1 MLLVLFYDS
10 CHNFILLIRFLFL
23 LIYFVLKGKPMTTFL
38 AVLPILWLIVAL
50 AILKMPAWKAT
61 TIAAIGSFIIAVVPG
76 LPFVKDPTIILSGAL
91 EGVALAVWPIC
102 LVITAAIFVYNL
114 VVKTGAMETIKA
126 MLSSV
131 TEDKRILAI
140 LLAWG
145 FGHFMEGMA
154 GFGTA
159 VAIPAAMMV
168 AVGFNPLKSII
179 ACLVANSVPTT
190 FGSIGIPTTTLATLT
205 GIDPIALGTYIS
217 TQLFLLNV
225 LAPFFVVT
233 ILFNGVKAI
242 KGVFLPTLLAGLSLA
257 IPELFINLFVG
268 PELSVIGSSVVIM
281 ALIVATA
288 KIFDPKD
295 PAYRV
300 EGQAAPKVSFNEGLK
315 AASPFILIFVL
326 LILASNLFA
335 PFNSVLTNIKTS
347 VPIYMGEGAK
357 PYTFV
362 WITTPGILIF
372 IAGLIGGLIQKAS
385 VGSIFK
391 TAGSTFANLK
401 FTYLTIITIV
411 MTAKIMTYSG
421 MTNEIATA
429 IVGATGNMYP
439 AFAPLIGALGAFLTG
454 SGTNSNVLF
463 GPLQAAAAGQLNFGD
478 RDLSLWLA
486 AINSGAAGIG
496 KMMAPQSIAIA
507 IGAVIPAFDEYNKK
521 HGVNDETA
529 KNLDKHINPSN
540 IMKYVFPYFVI
551 FLIIDGAVS
560 YLGHDFITY
569 IDAVLRLMGK

>member
-1 MLLVLFYDS
+1 
-10 CHNFILLIRFLFL
+10 
-23 LIYFVLKGKPMTTFL
+23 MTTIL
-38 AVLPILWLIVAL
+38 ALLPILWLIVAL
-50 AILKMPAWKAT
+50 AILKVPAWKAT
-61 TIAAIGSFIIAVVPG
+61 SIAAIGSFIIAIVPALG
-76 LPFVKDPTIILSGAL
+76 FAKDPGIILSGAL

-102 LVITAAIFVYNL
+102 LVITAAIFTYNL

-131 TEDKRILAI
+131 TEDKRILAV

-168 AVGFNPLKSII
+168 AVGFNPLKAII

-190 FGSIGIPTTTLATLT
+190 FGSIGIPTTTLASLT
-205 GIDPIALGTYIS
+205 GIDPVNLGTYIS
-217 TQLFLLNV
+217 TQLFVLNTIT
-225 LAPFFVVT
+225 PFF
-233 ILFNGVKAI
+233 IISIIFGGFKAI
-242 KGVFLPTLLAGLSLA
+242 KGVFLPTLLAGLALA
-257 IPELFINLFVG
+257 IPELFINFAVG

-288 KIFDPKD
+288 KLLDPKD
-295 PAYRV
+295 PEYRV
-300 EGQAAPKVSFNEGLK
+300 ATNGQAPKISATEGLK
-315 AASPFILIFVL
+315 AASPFILIFIL
-326 LILASNLFA
+326 LLLASNLFA
-335 PFNSVLTNIKTS
+335 PMNSVLTSIKTS
-347 VPIYMGEGAK
+347 IPIYQGEGAK
-357 PYTFV
+357 PYTFI

-372 IAGLIGGLIQKAS
+372 IAAFIGGLIQKAS
-385 VGSIFK
+385 IGDIFK
-391 TAGSTFANLK
+391 TAGNTFKGLT
-401 FTYLTIITIV
+401 FTYITIITIV
-411 MTAKIMTYSG
+411 MTAKMMTYSG
-421 MTNEIATA
+421 MTTTIAAALVT
-429 IVGATGNMYP
+429 ATGNMYP

-463 GPLQAAAAGQLNFGD
+463 GPLQSAAASQLNYGD
-478 RDLSLWLA
+478 KDLSLWLA

-540 IMKYVFPYFVI
+540 IMRYVFPYFLI
-551 FLIIDGAVS
+551 FLV
-560 YLGHDFITY
+560 
-569 IDAVLRLMGK
+569 IDALMSYFGHTLINTIDAALALIGK